1 MIFLEF
7 SKVSMRMKSQYIKV
21 KCTFIKTKNNIDKVE
36 IIYFINNTHT
46 GTITDDVDNK
56 NTEWS
61 VVSMNAFPFIFKVHK
76 GLGIKGYLL
85 CHNFLFHFSF
95 AVTCRRLSAIHF
107 QKISTLCTFYDEK
120 RCLFF

>member
-36 IIYFINNTHT
+36 IIYFINNAHT

-95 AVTCRRLSAIHF
+95 AVTCRRLSAIYF
-107 QKISTLCTFYDEK
+107 QRISTLCTFSDDK